1 MAARQAAFFV
11 VSDFAYFKRSKQMNV
26 ESFKINDVI
35 PYKNNPRNNDEAVES
50 TANSIREFGWQQ
62 PIVVDNDHVV
72 IVGHT
77 RLRAA
82 KRLGLE
88 TVPVVV
94 ASNLTQEQADAYR
107 LADNKT
113 GELAEWDDKLLKS
126 ELDNIMSIDMTDFGF
141 EAIEDEIEEIEE
153 AEEKP
158 EIEFTQELL
167 EENNYVVL
175 KFDNEVDW
183 LQALTVFDLE
193 KVKALHSKDNFE
205 AVGLGRVI
213 DGAEAL
219 SKLSGV

>member
-1 MAARQAAFFV
+1 
-11 VSDFAYFKRSKQMNV
+11 MNV

-113 GELAEWDDKLLKS
+113 GELVEWDDKLLKS

-205 AVGLGRVI
+205 AAGLVRVI